1 MLIFSALTMSHFII
15 CSGKFFPVQRTF
27 HAEAASVATVTTMNW
42 MRLSLTATSEV
53 LTDISVVTI
62 VQLPKSDVIE
72 LIREL

>member
-1 MLIFSALTMSHFII
+1 M
-15 CSGKFFPVQRTF
+15 
-27 HAEAASVATVTTMNW
+27 ATVTTKNW

-62 VQLPKSDVIE
+62 VQWPKSDVIE